1 MYAFRQSL
9 SKVVG
14 THAVL
19 RRKSIYTVCYTQYR
33 TPPQSMLFSRFE
45 YQYSSNLTNNGTQHW
60 IRVGGGGGGGDRH
73 LLKLKGFVASVPT
86 HLKLIV
92 GLQIGNSSF

>member
-1 MYAFRQSL
+1 MTNTKNNQGQCKRHEDIQSL

-19 RRKSIYTVCYTQYR
+19 RRKSIYT
-33 TPPQSMLFSRFE
+33 
-45 YQYSSNLTNNGTQHW
+45 W
-60 IRVGGGGGGGDRH
+60 DRH

-92 GLQIGNSSF
+92 VPESGTVYSCT

>member
-1 MYAFRQSL
+1 MPFRQSL

-33 TPPQSMLFSRFE
+33 TPPPPPSPINVVFSILISILIKVDEQWHTTLNR
-45 YQYSSNLTNNGTQHW
+45 
-60 IRVGGGGGGGDRH
+60 GGGSTFV
-73 LLKLKGFVASVPT
+73 KIKGFCCICPNT
-86 HLKLIV
+86 FETDC
-92 GLQIGNSSF
+92 SSI

>member
-1 MYAFRQSL
+1 MPFRQSL

-19 RRKSIYTVCYTQYR
+19 RRESIYTVCYTQYR
-33 TPPQSMLFSRFE
+33 LPPPPPSPINVVFS
-45 YQYSSNLTNNGTQHW
+45 
-60 IRVGGGGGGGDRH
+60 IRIPILIKLDEQWHTTLNRGLGDRH

-92 GLQIGNSSF
+92 GRFYPRTLT